1 MVFEQIPVG
10 QMQNFCYLVG
20 DEGSKEAAV
29 VDPGWEVEK
38 ILNIAKKHD
47 LDIKYILITHS
58 HYDHIDG
65 VKEIN
70 EKTGAIVYVHEEDFL
85 AVEKLNIENI
95 KKIKDDDIIDIGKL
109 KIKVLHTPGHSPGS
123 VCYLIENKLITGDML
138 FVEGMGRI
146 DLPGANKENM
156 FNSLQK
162 LKKLDDTIEIYPG
175 HDYGSKISS
184 TIGYEKKNNTY
195 MKISKEEIM
204 GIG

>member
-1 MVFEQIPVG
+1 MIFEQIPVG
-10 QMQNFCYLVG
+10 QMQNFCYVIW
-20 DEGSKEAAV
+20 DEGSKLRAV
-29 VDPGWEVEK
+29 VDPGWEVDK
-38 ILNIAKKHD
+38 ILDSVRKHN
-47 LDIKYILITHS
+47 LDITYILITHS

-70 EKTGAIVYVHEEDFL
+70 EKTGAIVYVHEEDSS
-85 AVEKLNIENI
+85 AIEKLNIKNI

-123 VCYLIENKLITGDML
+123 VCYLSENKLITGDTL

-162 LKKLDDTIEIYPG
+162 LKKLDDNIEIYPG

-184 TIGYEKKNNTY
+184 TIAYEKKNNTY
-195 MKISKEEIM
+195 MKFSKEEIR

>member
-1 MVFEQIPVG
+1 MIFEQIPVG
-10 QMQNFCYLVG
+10 QMQNFCYVIG
-20 DEGSKEAAV
+20 DEGSKLGAV
-29 VDPGWEVEK
+29 VDPGWEVDK
-38 ILNIAKKHD
+38 ILDSVRKHN
-47 LDIKYILITHS
+47 LDINYILITHS

-70 EKTGAIVYVHEEDFL
+70 EKAGAIVYVHEEDFL
-85 AVEKLNIENI
+85 AVEKLNIKNI

-146 DLPGANKENM
+146 DLPGADKENM

-162 LKKLDDTIEIYPG
+162 LKKLDDNIEIYPG
-175 HDYGSKISS
+175 HDYGSKPNS
-184 TIGYEKKNNTY
+184 TIGYEKKNNNY
-195 MKISKEEIM
+195 MKISKEEFMRIR
-204 GIG
+204 